1 NKHFQ
6 LFIGYVYGLD
16 NITIQNRYT
25 YCNRV
30 KLLFRNIAQD
40 KRLSLSDV
48 KLSSI
53 KISEDAQNC
62 LAQFNKL
69 EIDKTK
75 SDYLNGWQA
84 VSKEGKSIEVHLDTL
99 YVNFG
104 EDFTNKI
111 HHAIKNY
118 ALKNKSS
125 TLIVVLG

>member
-1 NKHFQ
+1 M
-6 LFIGYVYGLD
+6 
-16 NITIQNRYT
+16 
-25 YCNRV
+25 
-30 KLLFRNIAQD
+30 
-40 KRLSLSDV
+40 SDV

-84 VSKEGKSIEVHLDTL
+84 VSKEGKRIEVHLDTL

-118 ALKNKSS
+118 AL
-125 TLIVVLG
+125 

>member
-1 NKHFQ
+1 MEQGNYNALNILNDSNSLNKHFQ

-84 VSKEGKSIEVHLDTL
+84 VSKEGKS
-99 YVNFG
+99 
-104 EDFTNKI
+104 
-111 HHAIKNY
+111 
-118 ALKNKSS
+118 
-125 TLIVVLG
+125 